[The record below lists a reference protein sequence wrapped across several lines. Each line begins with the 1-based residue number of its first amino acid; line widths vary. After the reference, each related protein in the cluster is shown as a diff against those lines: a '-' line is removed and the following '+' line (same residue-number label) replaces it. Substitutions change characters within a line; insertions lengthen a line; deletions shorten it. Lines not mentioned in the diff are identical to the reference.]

1 MYILVC
7 VCINAYV
14 FMSIR
19 MYMVG
24 WVHVYMCAYVCSIVC
39 IYVGVIHVCVC
50 VYVCVVTGEVARQP
64 PSCTLIYHTGS
75 VKKY

>member
-1 MYILVC
+1 MFMNIPAHLSLYVCALCTGVYVHVSVSIRRMYVCKCMYILVC

-24 WVHVYMCAYVCSIVC
+24 
-39 IYVGVIHVCVC
+39 
-50 VYVCVVTGEVARQP
+50 
-64 PSCTLIYHTGS
+64 
-75 VKKY
+75 